1 MTQNLCIRTMGVGK
15 PSIVGQNPNQGMQK
29 KADIN
34 TDSEAPP
41 VRNLRWLANLD
52 PL

>member
-1 MTQNLCIRTMGVGK
+1 MMTQNLCIRTMGVGK

-41 VRNLRWLANLD
+41 VRNLR
-52 PL
+52 